1 MEELF
6 SSAQSSS
13 SQEVASVTDQQNSIT
28 EATEVITSP
37 PPHIETN
44 KTDVEFSNVYFVLG

>member
-13 SQEVASVTDQQNSIT
+13 SREVASVTDQQNSTT
-28 EATEVITSP
+28 EATEVIIS

-44 KTDVEFSNVYFVLG
+44 KTDVQFSNVYFVLG